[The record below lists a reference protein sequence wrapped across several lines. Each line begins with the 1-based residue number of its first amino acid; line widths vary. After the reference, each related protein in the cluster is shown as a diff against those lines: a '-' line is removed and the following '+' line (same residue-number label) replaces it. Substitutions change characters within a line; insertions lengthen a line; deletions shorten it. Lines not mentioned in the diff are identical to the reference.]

1 MTALVG
7 DFEIGVQP
15 LWPPAAV
22 TIADFFDR
30 PSWERPTVDRG
41 YTPPEGTGG
50 DVFTGTP
57 GFGGTGGS
65 EPSTGTPGF
74 SPETP
79 LWVVWTHGEDGG
91 TVTAVGPDGAVTIDI
106 VANRRR
112 FYSIEVYDN
121 DGDRVTAVP
130 EWISGKLT
138 RKLDQASTLEF
149 RIAHD
154 AEGAAD
160 LVRPNQVW
168 LRDRW
173 GFVLGTFQI
182 QRRKPNGT
190 GDASYID
197 FVCQGAIGQLAE
209 EVVISYDGGGA
220 GLTVLDHIEALLA
233 LQSKTG
239 QITLG
244 TVDDAIGSVEM
255 PFFAVDT
262 TIHAALLQL
271 QTALTRETR
280 GRFYVDPKRRLQ
292 WRLAPGDSGE
302 QVITRKRN
310 VYSIESEI
318 DYTALVNRIY
328 LYGEGQDAA
337 SRLSLM
343 DAGEAELYLEDAPSV
358 ALYDVQ
364 TAIKVD
370 RRIRHP
376 ETLLRVA
383 QRILEEFATPPVY
396 VSVEMLDLAKADDA
410 PAGWAD
416 IEIGGLYRVVDS
428 VLGIDQSIEIVG
440 IETSLE
446 QPVPLRVELANQ
458 RKNLGDLISRLV
470 DALEQPLDVD
480 GDRYPT
486 MGRNYTA
493 QDPRAVRAGDTR
505 WNDGAS
511 RGEMSD
517 GTDWQAMGGGGDPSD
532 DEPEAIVSQSP
543 VPGDSDLYARA
554 NHRHLGQPLISVAGY
569 ADLPSSGH
577 ADGVIGYTN
586 GTDDE
591 ASWMLIAG
599 DWKQHAIY
607 LGDVSTLP
615 AIPTAYCATVR
626 FAANLWTAAPG
637 DTYWTPVRT
646 QTTYSGAPGTVYP

>member
-41 YTPPEGTGG
+41 YTPPVGTGG

-65 EPSTGTPGF
+65 EPSTGAPGF

-79 LWVVWTHGEDGG
+79 LWVVWTPDEDGG

-220 GLTVLDHIEALLA
+220 GLTVQDHIEALLA

-337 SRLSLM
+337 SRLSLT
-343 DAGEAELYLEDAPSV
+343 DAGEAEDYIQNAPSV

-410 PAGWAD
+410 PTGWAD

-480 GDRYPT
+480 GERYPT

-493 QDPRAVRAGDTR
+493 QDPRSARAGDTR
-505 WNDGAS
+505 WNTDRGQMHDGAA
-511 RGEMSD
+511 
-517 GTDWQAMGGGGDPSD
+517 WQDMGGGGDPSD
-532 DEPEAIVSQSP
+532 VEGVAIVSLDPQA
-543 VPGDSDLYARA
+543 GTLDSYARA
-554 NHRHLGQPLISVAGY
+554 DHEHLGQPFIA
-569 ADLPSSGH
+569 AATKAALPSSGH
-577 ADGVIGYTN
+577 ADGVIGYTTDTGVESPWFLIDGAWIAPVMHL
-586 GTDDE
+586 GT
-591 ASWMLIAG
+591 L
-599 DWKQHAIY
+599 
-607 LGDVSTLP
+607 STLP
-615 AIPTAYCATVR
+615 AIPTGYAATVR
-626 FAANLWTAAPG
+626 FSGQLWCAGVG
-637 DTYWTPVRT
+637 DTYWTPMQR
-646 QTTYSGAPGTVYP
+646 QTTKSGAPGTTA